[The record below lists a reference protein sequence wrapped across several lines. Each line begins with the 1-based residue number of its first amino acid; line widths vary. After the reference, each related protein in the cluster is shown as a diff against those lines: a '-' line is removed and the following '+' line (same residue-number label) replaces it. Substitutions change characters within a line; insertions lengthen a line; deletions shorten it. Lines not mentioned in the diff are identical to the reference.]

1 MNPTF
6 EWDEEKAITNLR
18 KHRVSFEEART
29 VFGDP
34 LSLTFSDPEHSDEE
48 HRYIDIGRSSEGRIL
63 VVVYTERRSK
73 MIRLISSRR
82 ATHWEKKIYEEG
94 PK

>member
-1 MNPTF
+1 MKPTF
-6 EWDEEKAITNLR
+6 EWDEEKAIANQR

-34 LSLTFSDPEHSDEE
+34 LSITLSDPEHSDEE
-48 HRYIDIGRSSEGRIL
+48 HRYIDIGRSSQGRIL

-82 ATHWEKKIYEEG
+82 ATQWERRIYEEG
-94 PK
+94 SR